1 MSKYNIYIICK
12 NETIFNEKI
21 KMLKPYKKKICHI
34 QWIPAEFLKVTSC
47 NKKKLLCKLNTR
59 YNTGEKNIISKMG
72 CISAHRKAL
81 LSIINN
87 QTNNNIIL
95 EEDSIIDNPL
105 PSPPKVSC
113 YLGGWII
120 PPQIT
125 KAGKIKIKIRN
136 LMRNKLNTINYDK
149 FKVLMA
155 HSYFIKTV
163 QEAEDILFSTI
174 EVDRIK
180 NYDVHLIDE
189 KFFEYFYYPPV
200 FVQDKHVSDIDK
212 KVNKNHIYTKNYG
225 LH

>member
-1 MSKYNIYIICK
+1 MVRYNIYIICK
-12 NETIFNEKI
+12 NQEIYESKL
-21 KMLKPYKKKICHI
+21 KMLKPYKQKICRI

-59 YNTGEKNIISKMG
+59 YNTGIKNMVSKMG

-81 LSIINN
+81 LAIINN

-95 EEDSIIDNPL
+95 EEDSEISNPL
-105 PSPPKVSC
+105 PPPPKQSC

-125 KAGKIKIKIRN
+125 KAGKERIKIPNIRKN
-136 LMRNKLNTINYDK
+136 QLNKINYDK

-155 HSYFIKTV
+155 HSYFIKSSE
-163 QEAEDILFSTI
+163 EAEDILISTI
-174 EVDRIK
+174 DVDKIK

-189 KFFEYFYYPPV
+189 RFFHYFYYPSI
-200 FVQDKHVSDIDK
+200 FVQAKHVSDIDK
-212 KVNKNHIYTKNYG
+212 KINKNHIYTQNYG
-225 LH
+225 L